1 MKRSDLGDLTTEELV
16 DRFATIGIEQ
26 DQALLRNEIAKFNRL
41 YDKKEAID
49 IELRR
54 RPGDQRRALLA
65 LFDHPNMQTRLNAAK
80 ATLAVE
86 PVAARNMLRAIADSK
101 WYPQAGDAGM
111 CLVNLDRGIFVPT

>member
-1 MKRSDLGDLTTEELV
+1 MKRSGLGELTTEELV
-16 DRFATIGIEQ
+16 DRFAAIGVEQ
-26 DQALLRNEIAKFNRL
+26 DQALLRNEIGKFNRL
-41 YDKKEAID
+41 YDKKELIKV
-49 IELRR
+49 ELKC

-86 PVAARNMLRAIADSK
+86 PVAARNMLRVIADSK

-111 CLVNLDRGIFVPT
+111 CLRNLDRGIFVPT